1 MLCEKLTRD
10 ELPEDVE
17 CELLDLIRATLEDR
31 DPK

>member
-17 CELLDLIRATLEDR
+17 SELLDLIRATLEDR